1 MLTVYKTSE
10 SNMLQPITVTQVKSY
25 HSTSENQIEL
35 IFTEDE
41 ISASLELLKVLHNCN
56 QKHGWTLLI
65 APDNVPNKSML
76 QSCSIDSSKLLVIRQ
91 KHLVNLPYVL
101 NSALNNGNF
110 AAVIT
115 WTDIIKPNM
124 LDSLNLSSSNKT
136 KLFCFS
142 KHVENEALQPLVI
155 C

>member
-1 MLTVYKTSE
+1 
-10 SNMLQPITVTQVKSY
+10 MLQPITVTQVKSY
-25 HSTSENQIEL
+25 RAASDNAVEL
-35 IFTEDE
+35 IYTEDE

-56 QKHGWTLLI
+56 QQHGWTLLI

-101 NSALNNGNF
+101 NCALHNGNF

-115 WTDIIKPNM
+115 WTDVLNPNQ
-124 LDSLNLSSSNKT
+124 LCELHIAPSNKT

-142 KHVENEALQPLVI
+142 RQTENEAPLPITV